1 MKSLTTFLSI
11 PKLSLCG
18 LLLVMS
24 LPLMAMNLQQAMSNL
39 GTAKEQGL
47 VGEQPDGYLG
57 VVKATGDAAEIVK
70 LINNARREQ
79 YQRLAKDN
87 NLSLGDVE
95 AMAGQKAIE
104 KTQAGHYIQVN
115 GKWAEKP

>member
-1 MKSLTTFLSI
+1 MKYLTFL
-11 PKLSLCG
+11 KLSLCS
-18 LLLVMS
+18 LLFVVS
-24 LPLMAMNLQQAMSNL
+24 LPLMAMTLQQAMSNL

-57 VVKATGDAAEIVK
+57 VVSAGGDAAEIVQ

-87 NLSLGDVE
+87 NLSLSDVE

-104 KTQAGHYIQVN
+104 KTQPGHFIQVN
-115 GKWAEKP
+115 GKWAKKP